1 MLRAKSL
8 SPRFVVATLVKTRR
22 APAWT
27 LHAALNA
34 SAPKLAHPT
43 PPLLLDKNP
52 LPRFPSC
59 TITLSLAHTNMIILI
74 ATGLYPPESG
84 GPATYSKLL
93 ADKLPALG
101 FEVRVLPFSTVR
113 HLPKVLRHIAYFF
126 ACLRQARGARIVYA
140 QDPVSVGFPAY
151 LAALLLG
158 KKFMVRLGGD
168 YAWEQARQRHGVHD
182 ELDEFQ
188 TKRYGLRTE
197 ALRSLQR
204 FVVRRAKAVVVP
216 SEYMRAIV
224 AKWTTPAHVHRIYSS
239 ITLPPTVHPLAERP
253 EGFLVLSIARPVPW
267 KGLEGLARAAGRDSS
282 WTLKVVNGLP
292 HPQAMGWL
300 KAADVFVLNSTYEGL
315 SHLLVEAM
323 SLGTP
328 VIATRVGGNPELI
341 ADGETGLLVP
351 AKDDDALYAA
361 IKDVHDNP
369 EAARERATRALESVK
384 EFSMDKAIQSVASLL
399 KQV

>member
-1 MLRAKSL
+1 
-8 SPRFVVATLVKTRR
+8 
-22 APAWT
+22 
-27 LHAALNA
+27 
-34 SAPKLAHPT
+34 
-43 PPLLLDKNP
+43 
-52 LPRFPSC
+52 
-59 TITLSLAHTNMIILI
+59 MIILI

-93 ADKLPALG
+93 NDRLPALG
-101 FEVRVLPFSTVR
+101 FKVKVLPFSTVR
-113 HLPKVLRHIAYFF
+113 HLPKVVRHLAYFF
-126 ACLRQARGARIVYA
+126 ACLRQASGVQIIYA
-140 QDPVSVGFPAY
+140 QDPVSVGVPAY
-151 LAALLLG
+151 LAALLMN

-182 ELDEFQ
+182 ELDSFQ
-188 TKRYGLRTE
+188 SKRYGVRTE

-204 FVVRRAKAVVVP
+204 FVVRRARAVVVP

-224 AKWTTPAHVHRIYSS
+224 GKWTDPAKVHRIYSS
-239 ITLPPTVHPLAERP
+239 ITLPPPVELPADRP
-253 EGFLVLSIARPVPW
+253 NGFLVLSIARPVPW
-267 KGLEGLARAAGRDSS
+267 KGLEGLARAVGRDSS
-282 WTLKVVNGLP
+282 WTLKILNNLP
-292 HPQAMGWL
+292 YPQAMGWL

-341 ADGETGLLVP
+341 TDDETGLLVP

-369 EAARERATRALESVK
+369 EAAHARAVLALERVK
-384 EFSMDKAIQSVASLL
+384 EFSMDKAIHSIAGLL
-399 KQV
+399 KHV